1 MQILRIDGEI
11 GWDTTAKEF
20 KQTLKETTG
29 DITLEISSPGG
40 HVFQGVEIFNALK
53 AYNKGK
59 ITAVISSLA
68 ASMASYIALAADEVQ
83 AYDNSTYMIHNA
95 SAIAW
100 GDHRALRKKA
110 DIVNGL
116 SVVLAKAYIAKTGKS
131 EQEIQKMMDDET
143 YLYGQEMKDAG
154 FVDVILS
161 TEDEKNAMS
170 AKALSSESVSACL
183 KDANTRYSDEDYTTA
198 AALLSNLEEP
208 TPSKEGN
215 TEVEGE
221 DNSSRVN
228 AIRARLNLKE
238 KELNHE

>member
-1 MQILRIDGEI
+1 MQILKIDGEI

-20 KQTLKETTG
+20 KNELSSTTG

-40 HVFQGVEIFNALK
+40 HVFQCVEIFNALK

-68 ASMASYIALAADEVQ
+68 ASMASYIALAADEVH

-100 GDHRALRKKA
+100 GDHHALRKKA

-116 SVVLAKAYIAKTGKS
+116 SVVLAKAYVAKTGKS
-131 EQEIQKMMDDET
+131 ASEIEKMMDNET
-143 YLYGQEMKDAG
+143 FLYGEEMKEAG

-161 TEDEKNAMS
+161 TEDEKDS
-170 AKALSSESVSACL
+170 LGAKALASESINACL
-183 KDANTRYSDEDYTTA
+183 KETNKRYSDEDYVA
-198 AALLSNLEEP
+198 AAAMLENLEEP
-208 TPSKEGN
+208 MPTKEGN
-215 TEVEGE
+215 TEIEAE
-221 DNSSRVN
+221 DNSSKVN
-228 AIRARLNLKE
+228 AINARLNLKE
-238 KELNHE
+238 KEINHD